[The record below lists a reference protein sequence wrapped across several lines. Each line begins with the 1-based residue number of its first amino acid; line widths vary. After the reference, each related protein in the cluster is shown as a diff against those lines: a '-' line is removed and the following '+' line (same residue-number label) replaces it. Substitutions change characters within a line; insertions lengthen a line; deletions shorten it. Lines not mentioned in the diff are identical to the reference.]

1 VLVVHIA
8 LELALLLL
16 KLELLLQFL
25 VLGLEDEALVDLA
38 QLLLQILNCVQRV
51 LGLQLLLGVLLP
63 EERALLCLL
72 VLLLRLAEL
81 GQRVQ
86 LQA

>member
-51 LGLQLLLGVLLP
+51 LGL
-63 EERALLCLL
+63 
-72 VLLLRLAEL
+72 
-81 GQRVQ
+81 
-86 LQA
+86 

>member
-1 VLVVHIA
+1 M
-8 LELALLLL
+8 LLL

>member
-1 VLVVHIA
+1 

-25 VLGLEDEALVDLA
+25 VLRLEDEALVDLA

-51 LGLQLLLGVLLP
+51 LGL
-63 EERALLCLL
+63 
-72 VLLLRLAEL
+72 
-81 GQRVQ
+81 
-86 LQA
+86 

>member
-1 VLVVHIA
+1 

-51 LGLQLLLGVLLP
+51 LGL
-63 EERALLCLL
+63 
-72 VLLLRLAEL
+72 
-81 GQRVQ
+81 
-86 LQA
+86 

>member
-1 VLVVHIA
+1 MLVVHIA